1 MTNESHFKERVVLIF
16 SHTFH
21 NFLQEYNDLKV
32 VNDAF
37 QEEIICLHKEQEELM
52 ETVESMGLKP
62 KLSPLPDVEQNVIG
76 LSGQLDIVED
86 VKPKLKEVSSSV
98 PYTGQSEES
107 LCRGNKSKDGGG
119 LTIQSKD
126 SDTRPSQ
133 SQTSNKAISQ
143 SKDGYNSTPLA
154 ADDKGKVIEQEMY

>member
-1 MTNESHFKERVVLIF
+1 
-16 SHTFH
+16 
-21 NFLQEYNDLKV
+21 
-32 VNDAF
+32 
-37 QEEIICLHKEQEELM
+37 M
-52 ETVESMGLKP
+52 ETARSMGLKP
-62 KLSPLPDVEQNVIG
+62 KLSPLPDIEQNVIRSLG

-126 SDTRPSQ
+126 SDTQPSQ

-143 SKDGYNSTPLA
+143 SKDGRNSTPLE
-154 ADDKGKVIEQEMY
+154 ADDKGKVIEREMY